1 MLTSDLIVRRLS
13 EWGVTRI
20 FGYSGD
26 GNNALMGALQ
36 RAGTPEFVQARHEES
51 AAFMAVGHAKY
62 GGGVG
67 VVTATQGPGAIH
79 LLNGL
84 YDAKSDSAPVVA
96 IVGQQQTDTLGSG
109 YQQEVDL
116 HTLFQDVAVGFAQQL
131 ASPTQVPLAIDRAF
145 RQALAHRG
153 PAVVIVPQ
161 DVQEAE
167 AAEPGQEHG
176 HMPSSPVSTAPEVR
190 PAEADL
196 DRAAE
201 ALSPSRRLTIL
212 VGQGAA
218 NAWPQVEALAERRG
232 AAVAASLLGKPHV
245 DERAPYVAGTMGHL
259 GTPESAVV
267 LQECDALLIV
277 GSDDPWT
284 EYYPP
289 PGSVPAVQIDIDPVK
304 LGNRHPVDVGIAGDA
319 AASLEGLL
327 ARLPE
332 AEDRGWRERTVQ
344 AVDAGRRV
352 AEARAAVEAAP
363 GRVNPEAVFH
373 EWNGRLDDD
382 ALVALDV
389 GSSVYW
395 YARQLRRGPVGGAH
409 LSSTLASMGCSVPY
423 GIAAKLLHPGRPLV
437 AFTGDGALQMLG
449 INELITVSRLWPGWE
464 DPRFVLVVLTNGD
477 LAEVSWEQREMEGQ
491 PRFDRSQDLPGF
503 DAAAYARQLGLA
515 GLTVTHPAQLGGAI
529 EEALAAGRPA
539 VVDVRTDPQIPLLP
553 PLYQDRAKLEGIRE
567 AIGRE
572 DAERRSHALHLL
584 DQYAGIELRLLGLE
598 DDA

>member
-13 EWGVTRI
+13 AWGVERI

-36 RAGTPEFVQARHEES
+36 RAGSPEFVQARHEEA
-51 AAFMAVGHAKY
+51 AAFMAVGHSKY

-84 YDAKSDSAPVVA
+84 YDAASDSVPVVA

-131 ASPTQVPLAIDRAF
+131 ASPAQAPMAIDRAF
-145 RQALAHRG
+145 RQALNHRG

-161 DVQEAE
+161 DVQEAP
-167 AAEPGQEHG
+167 AVEPGQEHG
-176 HMPSSPVSTAPEVR
+176 QIPTSSVSAAPAVR
-190 PAEADL
+190 PSADSL

-201 ALSPSRRLTIL
+201 VLAPSRRLTLL

-218 NAWPQVEALAERRG
+218 GAWEQVEAFAEHRG
-232 AAVAASLLGKPHV
+232 AAVVTSLLGKPHV
-245 DERAPYVAGTMGHL
+245 DERAPYAAGTMGHL

-289 PGSVPAVQIDIDPVK
+289 PGSVPAVQIDVDPVK
-304 LGNRHPVDVGIAGDA
+304 LGNRHPVDAGIAGDA

-327 ARLPE
+327 SRTSRLE
-332 AEDRGWRERTVQ
+332 ETAWRERTVQ
-344 AVDAGRRV
+344 AVDAGRRI
-352 AEARAAVEAAP
+352 ARERAAVEVAP
-363 GRVNPEAVFH
+363 GRVNPEAVFR
-373 EWNGRLDDD
+373 EWDERLTDE
-382 ALVALDV
+382 AMVAVDV

-395 YARQLRRGPVGGAH
+395 YARQLRRGPVGRSH
-409 LSSTLASMGCSVPY
+409 LSSTLASMGCAVPY
-423 GIAAKLLHPGRPLV
+423 GLAAKLLHPERLLV
-437 AFTGDGALQMLG
+437 AFAGDGALQMLG
-449 INELITVSRLWPGWE
+449 VNELITLARAWQRWE
-464 DPRFVLVVLTNGD
+464 DPRFVLVVLNNGD

-491 PRFDRSQDLPGF
+491 PRFEQSQALPGF
-503 DAAAYARQLGLA
+503 DAAAYARQLGLE
-515 GLTVTHPAQLGGAI
+515 GITVTEPGQLGESI
-529 EEALAAGRPA
+529 DRALAADRP
-539 VVDVRTDPQIPLLP
+539 VVIDVATDPRTPMLP
-553 PLYQDRAKLEGIRE
+553 PLYQDREKLEGIRE
-567 AIGRE
+567 AISHEPEGRE
-572 DAERRSHALHLL
+572 HALDLL
-584 DQYAGIELRLLGLE
+584 DRYAGIELRLLGLE
-598 DDA
+598 KG

>member
-36 RAGTPEFVQARHEES
+36 RAGAPEFVQSRHEEA

-62 GGGVG
+62 SGEPG

-84 YDAKSDSAPVVA
+84 YDAKSDSVPVVA

-131 ASPTQVPLAIDRAF
+131 ASPAQIPMAIDRAF

-176 HMPSSPVSTAPEVR
+176 HIPTSPVSTAPEVR
-190 PAEADL
+190 PAAVDL

-201 ALSPSRRLTIL
+201 LLGPSRRLTIL

-218 NAWPQVEALAERRG
+218 GAWPRVEALAERRG
-232 AAVAASLLGKPHV
+232 AAVVTSLLGKPHV
-245 DERAPYVAGTMGHL
+245 DEHAPYVAGTMGHL

-289 PGSVPAVQIDIDPVK
+289 PGGVPAVQIDIDPAK
-304 LGNRHPVDVGIAGDA
+304 LGNRHPVDVGVVGDA
-319 AASLEGLL
+319 DAALAGLL
-327 ARLPE
+327 ERLPE
-332 AEDRGWRERTVQ
+332 ADGAAWRERTTQ

-352 AEARAAVEAAP
+352 AEARAAVEVAP

-373 EWNGRLDDD
+373 EMSGRLTDE
-382 ALVALDV
+382 AMIAVDV

-395 YARQLRRGPVGGAH
+395 YARQLRRGPVGWAH

-423 GIAAKLLHPGRPLV
+423 GIAAKLAYPGHLLV

-449 INELITVSRLWPGWE
+449 INELITVARLWPQWE
-464 DPRFVLVVLTNGD
+464 DPRFVLVVLNNGD
-477 LAEVSWEQREMEGQ
+477 LAEVSWEQREMEGR
-491 PRFDRSQDLPGF
+491 PRFEQSQDLPEF
-503 DAAAYARQLGLA
+503 DAAAYARQLGLV
-515 GLTVTHPAQLGGAI
+515 GLTVTDPERLGAAVDR
-529 EEALAAGRPA
+529 ALAADRPA
-539 VVDVRTDPQIPLLP
+539 VIDVHTDPQTPMLP
-553 PLYQDRAKLEGIRE
+553 PLYQDRAKLDGIRGALAHE
-567 AIGRE
+567 PPAIRG
-572 DAERRSHALHLL
+572 HAMHLL
-584 DQYAGIELRLLGLE
+584 DQYAGIELRLLGL